1 MAISVKH
8 LIEFDIRFNSPL
20 KQSGISG
27 NLLKW
32 FQNYLYGR
40 EQRVIINCSNSN
52 WLPVRAGVLHG
63 SILDPILFKICLNDI
78 VREINAEIK
87 LFSDDTSLYLIVNNP
102 NDTAFL
108 PEPRSQSITTL
119 V

>member
-1 MAISVKH
+1 MPNSIKC
-8 LIEFDIRFNSPL
+8 FTDIAEN
-20 KQSGISG
+20 
-27 NLLKW
+27 
-32 FQNYLYGR
+32 
-40 EQRVIINCSNSN
+40 
-52 WLPVRAGVLHG
+52 
-63 SILDPILFKICLNDI
+63 DPNCLNDI